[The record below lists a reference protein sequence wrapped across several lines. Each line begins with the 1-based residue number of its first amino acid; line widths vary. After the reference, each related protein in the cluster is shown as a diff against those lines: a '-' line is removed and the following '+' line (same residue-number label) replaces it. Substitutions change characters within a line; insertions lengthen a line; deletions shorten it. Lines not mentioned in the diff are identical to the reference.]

1 MNLGTAVKN
10 LDISPQFSQYSKVR
24 IYVGTD
30 DDGTDVFYEAGN
42 DTGRTLE
49 LKNPFGTQAMANNIL
64 TTLGAWQYQPY
75 TAKGAITN
83 PALELGDP
91 VTING
96 VDSAIYIRATH
107 FGALHDLDI
116 SAPYDEEVDHEY
128 AFETSEQREYKRQYA
143 ETKAYLKITATQI
156 SAEVTRATSEEQ
168 RLNAALNVQ
177 AGQISAEVTRATSAE
192 QSLNAALNVQA
203 GQISAKVSKT
213 GGDSSSFGWAL
224 NESSFVLQSDGQAV
238 FVCDDSGIKVNGE
251 IIATSGYIGTESQGF
266 KITASAIMNGMTSF
280 SDTTHNGIYIGTDG
294 ISLGGGKFKVDSQG
308 NMTATSGTFSGSV
321 HAGSIIS
328 DDVNDRLSGSY
339 ISPGSIGT
347 GSGSALSD
355 GAIGGINWGSNFGL
369 MCDQQYTADWVV
381 GNHFMCY
388 SPGHYTGNLYG
399 DVVRDA
405 DSYNTVDT
413 YYLKVAGLSASWET
427 KDFLTS
433 AYPSLSYGKP
443 QSIWVQGTNGTT
455 YTINRVVGVNSGTS
469 SDGISYL
476 G

>member
-177 AGQISAEVTRATSAE
+177 AGQISA
-192 QSLNAALNVQA
+192 
-203 GQISAKVSKT
+203 KVSKT

-328 DDVNDRLSGSY
+328 DSATDKMSGSF
-339 ISPGSIGT
+339 ISSDSIGVSSLVLE
-347 GSGSALSD
+347 GRNGISSGNFFGSAVQASTTYYPTYFTCGTLYAKSGISSS
-355 GAIGGINWGSNFGL
+355 GAINTSSNL
-369 MCDQQYTADWVV
+369 TVV
-381 GNHFMCY
+381 GNTY
-388 SPGHYTGNLYG
+388 ARKLY
-399 DVVRDA
+399 VRDSNGNDIKA
-405 DSYNTVDT
+405 E
-413 YYLKVAGLSASWET
+413 WET
-427 KDFLTS
+427 KNFVTSSSPSIRTGATAGYFLRAADGS
-433 AYPSLSYGKP
+433 SVYLYNIVG
-443 QSIWVQGTNGTT
+443 
-455 YTINRVVGVNSGTS
+455 INAGAS